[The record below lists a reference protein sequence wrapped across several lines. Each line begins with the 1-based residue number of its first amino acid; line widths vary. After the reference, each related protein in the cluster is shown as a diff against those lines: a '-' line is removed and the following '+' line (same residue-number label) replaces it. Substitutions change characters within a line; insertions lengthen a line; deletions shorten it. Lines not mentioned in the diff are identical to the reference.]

1 MQQRARKTQALEALT
16 HLRPLSL
23 TLFIDDTCPKCRKPV
38 KLSVI
43 EAHPTSPNLA
53 IHNYQCIDC
62 GPVLAK
68 VISLEQDR
76 PSSRA

>member
-1 MQQRARKTQALEALT
+1 MPEVPQA
-16 HLRPLSL
+16 
-23 TLFIDDTCPKCRKPV
+23 I

-43 EAHPTSPNLA
+43 EAHPASRHLA

-68 VISLEQDR
+68 VISLKQDE
-76 PSSRA
+76 PSQRTAA

>member
-1 MQQRARKTQALEALT
+1 M
-16 HLRPLSL
+16 SL
-23 TLFIDDTCPKCRKPV
+23 TLFINGTCPRCGKPL

-43 EAHPTSPNLA
+43 EAHPTSRHFA

-68 VISLEQDR
+68 VRSPMLFSDAAMTAAER
-76 PSSRA
+76 